1 MQIKEI
7 IAANKSRQQEAK
19 RLNARAGENLF
30 QVFSLT
36 DLTAQ
41 IAERLS
47 GARRMTEIV
56 NPELLRLPELDQ
68 ELVGKV
74 LRGNPDRIMVLDR
87 EVAVEYRGSGYA
99 PLVRIDF
106 RGEQAKDWA
115 KLPTEGIRL
124 LSNREVVLYSAIDG
138 YGNYIEVLS
147 SQFVQKVLG
156 IFNRQQWESFVSSA
170 DKPTI
175 VIPDPTQSSAQ
186 ISPVCEHQYGACVAT
201 EQPLVAFGTVTYTP
215 KSYWSLE
222 KFETKWFEGGEEA
235 AAEYSKACEAFV
247 AKQAELAQ
255 LAIKE
260 SGDIREVTIDR
271 RGQYSKPELNGSRI
285 DNPESYTLTPSY
297 FWGDLL
303 SLVEEFGRG
312 QKAFAIY
319 RGDSPLLVYHNREKI
334 EMVLPK
340 VQDLIKTLGIDL
352 TSEEKENFWRQLE
365 EFRTKEACEARVI
378 RQECEALECAK
389 QGIERR
395 RLESEDRRRKERSTP
410 KGSGMN
416 SLSDAFSKIGF

>member
-7 IAANKSRQQEAK
+7 IAANKSRQQEA
-19 RLNARAGENLF
+19 RQLNVRAGENLF
-30 QVFSLT
+30 QVLSAT
-36 DLTAQ
+36 DLTAWVV
-41 IAERLS
+41 ERLS

-56 NPELLRLPELDQ
+56 NTENLRLPELDQ
-68 ELVGKV
+68 ELVGKI
-74 LRGNPDRIMVLDR
+74 LRDNPDKLEVLNR

-106 RGEQAKDWA
+106 RGEEVKDWR

-124 LSNREVVLYSAIDG
+124 PSNREVVLYSAIDG
-138 YGNYIEVLS
+138 YGYIEAHS
-147 SQFVQKVLG
+147 SQFVQKVQG
-156 IFNRQQWESFVSSA
+156 ILNKQQWEKFVSSA

-175 VIPDPTQSSAQ
+175 TIPDPAQSSAQ
-186 ISPVCEHQYGACVAT
+186 IPPVCEHRYGTCVAT

-215 KSYWSLE
+215 KSYWSTE

-247 AKQAELAQ
+247 AKRAELAQ
-255 LAIKE
+255 LAQKE
-260 SGDIREVTIDR
+260 AGNIREVTIDR

-303 SLVEEFGRG
+303 SLVGEFGRG

-319 RGDSPLLVYHNREKI
+319 RGDSPLLVYLNREKI

-340 VQDLIKTLGIDL
+340 VQDLIRTLGPDP
-352 TSEEKENFWRQLE
+352 TSEEKENFWRKLE
-365 EFRTKEACEARVI
+365 EFRTKEASEARVI
-378 RQECEALECAK
+378 RQECEALEYAR
-389 QGIERR
+389 QETERQ
-395 RLESEDRRRKERSTP
+395 RLESEYRRKKDQLAP
-410 KGSGMN
+410 KGGGMN
-416 SLSDAFSKIGF
+416 SLGDALSRLGL